1 MPDQVRIDLTVDA
14 GARALDRLSVEGAA
28 PSLRATDDLEDFDDA
43 AFRAL
48 QMRLADMWP
57 GMTLR
62 TVESM
67 DRAILV
73 VSSITADIP
82 ALEQVLAAYE
92 ERYLF
97 LVLALA
103 RSPRTHVVYVT
114 SVPML
119 RRLVDYYLS
128 MQPGDHSDL
137 YKRLT
142 VISIGDH
149 SHLPLTNKILERPR
163 VMARMR
169 QIAHEHEHA
178 LLLPFMTTRNEA
190 ELALALDVPLYG
202 THPALVHL
210 GTKTGSRSVFAAA
223 GVPFAPG
230 VDGVRTAQ
238 EVADAITALRHDH
251 PGTRRF
257 VVKIDDGVGGLGNA
271 LVEPGLLSPITADDV
286 VRLLHPEDQGFSPAD
301 FLASLAVTGGVV
313 EVWLDGLEV
322 QSPSVQLR
330 ASPLRQV
337 EVLSTHDQL
346 LGGPNGQTFLGCEF
360 PARDEF
366 IGVLTRHG
374 RAIGRELARR
384 GVVGRFAVDF
394 VMVRRDDGWHAYA
407 IEINLRNGG
416 TTHPALTL
424 LGLTDG
430 KYDEDS
436 GLFLADDGPRYYVA
450 SDHVEHP
457 EYRQLTPDD
466 VLDLIRDS
474 DIAWDPVTQV
484 GVALHMV
491 SAVAVAGRVGAT
503 AIGRTR
509 EEARDLFDRTAHM
522 LDTAVGLA

>member
-1 MPDQVRIDLTVDA
+1 MPDDVRIDLTAAADTPVV
-14 GARALDRLSVEGAA
+14 DRLTVEGVVPA
-28 PSLRATDDLEDFDDA
+28 PRAPDELEAFDDA
-43 AFRAL
+43 TFRAL
-48 QMRLADMWP
+48 QRRLADMWP
-57 GMTLR
+57 GMTIR

-67 DRAILV
+67 DRAIVV

-82 ALEQVLAAYE
+82 ALENVLAAYE

-103 RSPRTHVVYVT
+103 RSPKTHVVYVT

-119 RRLVDYYLS
+119 RRLVEYYLA
-128 MQPGDHSDL
+128 MQPGDHRDL

-149 SHLPLTNKILERPR
+149 SHRPLTDKLLERPR
-163 VMARMR
+163 VLERIR
-169 QIAHEHEHA
+169 GIAHDHEHA
-178 LLLPFMTTRNEA
+178 LLLPFMTTRAEA
-190 ELALALDVPLYG
+190 ELALALDIPLYG

-210 GTKTGSRSVFAAA
+210 GTKTGSREVFAATS
-223 GVPFAPG
+223 VPFAPG
-230 VDGVRTAQ
+230 VDGVRTADD
-238 EVADAITALRHDH
+238 VAAAIETLRSEH

-257 VVKIDDGVGGLGNA
+257 VVKHDDGVGGLGNA
-271 LVEPGLLSPITADDV
+271 MIEPLEGSPTTGADVACLLA
-286 VRLLHPEDQGFSPAD
+286 PEDRGCSPAY
-301 FLASLAVTGGVV
+301 FLALLGTIGGVV
-313 EVWLDGLEV
+313 EVWLDGDEV

-330 ASPLRQV
+330 SSPLRLV

-346 LGGPNGQTFLGCEF
+346 LGGPSGQTFLGCEF

-366 IGVLTRHG
+366 IPALTRHG

-394 VMVRRDDGWHAYA
+394 VMVRRGDRWHPYA

-430 KYDEDS
+430 TYDEDS
-436 GLFLADDGPRYYVA
+436 GLFQAADGPRYYVA
-450 SDHVEHP
+450 SDHIEHP
-457 EYRQLTPDD
+457 AYCQLTPDD
-466 VLDLIRDS
+466 VLDLVAGS
-474 DIAWDPVTQV
+474 GLGWDPATQV

-509 EEARDLFDRTAHM
+509 EEARDLFDRTARM
-522 LDTAVGLA
+522 LDAAVGLA